1 MTKTHYWQSALLAL
15 CLIFALTLPVASA
28 EEDWDLPT
36 SEPGG
41 DIIIDDL
48 WDTPC
53 IAEPYD
59 ETYEDS
65 YRSIKIKRIEWD
77 NSVAFIADVQLK
89 DAGDFHAGSAGGGF
103 DTISVMAQQAGAV
116 LAINADDYGTH
127 NYGIIIR
134 DGSRIRANS
143 TTRHLVAVLPD
154 GSLEMVGDHSRDNA
168 KAVAARLEKE
178 NVMHTFEFGPI
189 LVQDGAAVS
198 FPKSF
203 NVISTRDSRREPRT
217 GIGMIDPLHY
227 VLIVV
232 DGRQPGY
239 SDGISL
245 QSLQSLFVLLG
256 AANAINL
263 DGGGST
269 EMWFQGVILNEP
281 AGGTERELSD
291 CIYF

>member
-1 MTKTHYWQSALLAL
+1 MDENYNGMNQQPGDDGEQPTQKRPPMPEELGDTRVAPQ
-15 CLIFALTLPVASA
+15 ASA
-28 EEDWDLPT
+28 AAP
-36 SEPGG
+36 SASGAPSSKGPRHHHPGVRAVLLG
-41 DIIIDDL
+41 
-48 WDTPC
+48 
-53 IAEPYD
+53 
-59 ETYEDS
+59 
-65 YRSIKIKRIEWD
+65 
-77 NSVAFIADVQLK
+77 V
-89 DAGDFHAGSAGGGF
+89 AGG
-103 DTISVMAQQAGAV
+103 VVGAV

-168 KAVAARLEKE
+168 KAVAERLEKE

-203 NVISTRDSRREPRT
+203 DVISTRDSRREPRT
-217 GIGMIDPLHY
+217 GIGLIDPLLY

-245 QSLQSLFVLLG
+245 QSLQALFVSLG
-256 AANAINL
+256 ATNAINL

>member
-1 MTKTHYWQSALLAL
+1 
-15 CLIFALTLPVASA
+15 
-28 EEDWDLPT
+28 
-36 SEPGG
+36 
-41 DIIIDDL
+41 
-48 WDTPC
+48 
-53 IAEPYD
+53 
-59 ETYEDS
+59 
-65 YRSIKIKRIEWD
+65 
-77 NSVAFIADVQLK
+77 
-89 DAGDFHAGSAGGGF
+89 
-103 DTISVMAQQAGAV
+103 
-116 LAINADDYGTH
+116 
-127 NYGIIIR
+127 
-134 DGSRIRANS
+134 
-143 TTRHLVAVLPD
+143 
-154 GSLEMVGDHSRDNA
+154 
-168 KAVAARLEKE
+168 
-178 NVMHTFEFGPI
+178 MHTFEFGPI

-203 NVISTRDSRREPRT
+203 DVISTRDSRREPRT

-245 QSLQSLFVLLG
+245 QSLQALFVSLG
-256 AANAINL
+256 ATNAINL

>member
-1 MTKTHYWQSALLAL
+1 MMNHHWKSALLSFFLML
-15 CLIFALTLPVASA
+15 CILPCAASA
-28 EEDWDLPT
+28 EEDWDLPDT
-36 SEPGG
+36 STPGG

-89 DAGDFHAGSAGGGF
+89 DAGDFHADSAGGGF

-154 GSLEMVGDHSRDNA
+154 GSLEMVGDHSRDNI

-245 QSLQSLFVLLG
+245 QSLQALFVSLG

-269 EMWFQGVILNEP
+269 EMWFQGVILNDP

>member
-1 MTKTHYWQSALLAL
+1 MMNHHWKSSLLSFFLML
-15 CLIFALTLPVASA
+15 CILPCAASA
-28 EEDWDLPT
+28 EEDWDLPDT
-36 SEPGG
+36 STPGG

-217 GIGMIDPLHY
+217 GIGMIAPLHY

-245 QSLQSLFVLLG
+245 QSLQALFVSLG

>member
-1 MTKTHYWQSALLAL
+1 MMTMKYHWQSALLSL
-15 CLIFALTLPVASA
+15 FLIFALTLPAAFA
-28 EEDWDLPT
+28 EEDWDLPDT
-36 SEPGG
+36 STPGG

-65 YRSIKIKRIEWD
+65 YRSIKIKQIAWD
-77 NSVAFIADVQLK
+77 NSVAYVADVQLK

-103 DTISVMAQQAGAV
+103 DTISAMAVRAGAV

-127 NYGIIIR
+127 NYGVIIR

-154 GSLEMVGDHSRDNA
+154 GSLEMLGDHSCNNA

-178 NVMHTFEFGPI
+178 NVLHTFEFGP
-189 LVQDGAAVS
+189 VQDGAAVS
-198 FPKSF
+198 FPRSF
-203 NVISTRDSRREPRT
+203 DVISTRDNRREPRT
-217 GIGMIDPLHY
+217 GLGMIAPLHY

-245 QSLQSLFVLLG
+245 QSLQELFVSLG
-256 AANAINL
+256 ASNAINL

-269 EMWFQGVILNEP
+269 EIWFQGVILNEP

>member
-1 MTKTHYWQSALLAL
+1 MMNHHWKSALLSFFLML
-15 CLIFALTLPVASA
+15 CILPCAASA
-28 EEDWDLPT
+28 EEDWDLPDT
-36 SEPGG
+36 STPGG

-217 GIGMIDPLHY
+217 GIGMIAPLHY

-245 QSLQSLFVLLG
+245 QSLQALFVSLG
-256 AANAINL
+256 AANVINL